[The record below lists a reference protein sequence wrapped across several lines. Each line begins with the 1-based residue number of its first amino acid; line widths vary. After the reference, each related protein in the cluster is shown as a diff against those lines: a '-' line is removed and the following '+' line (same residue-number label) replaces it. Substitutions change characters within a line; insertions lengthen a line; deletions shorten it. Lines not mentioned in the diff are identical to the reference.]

1 MMDWGASN
9 AKCRMRRTRL
19 PVSGEFISC
28 SLTILVITKA
38 APSPASLRSFSSDPV
53 YTGTD
58 KSFDTVS
65 STFLKEADSFCARF
79 WATVAK
85 LSEWVR
91 AATRKNGKTT
101 GRTDIERIRTFIE
114 TPPSG
119 VWFPHHASARASLQG
134 VRPTTERNLL
144 RFASVPSGKWRS
156 RPFDRPAFATDS
168 TCPRSLLYVRG
179 NHLRVRLDTGKITRG
194 EVSRRQR
201 RSFYAYPTT

>member
-1 MMDWGASN
+1 MMDWVASN

-28 SLTILVITKA
+28 SLTILVIARA
-38 APSPASLRSFSSDPV
+38 APSPASLRSFSSDAV

-65 STFLKEADSFCARF
+65 STFLKGADSFCARF
-79 WATVAK
+79 WATAAR

-101 GRTDIERIRTFIE
+101 SRTDTERIRTFIE

-119 VWFPHHASARASLQG
+119 VLFPHHATVRASLQG
-134 VRPTTERNLL
+134 
-144 RFASVPSGKWRS
+144 
-156 RPFDRPAFATDS
+156 DRKS
-168 TCPRSLLYVRG
+168 TRLNSS
-179 NHLRVRLDTGKITRG
+179 HLVISYAVFCLKKKNIT
-194 EVSRRQR
+194 
-201 RSFYAYPTT
+201 

>member
-28 SLTILVITKA
+28 SLTILVIARA
-38 APSPASLRSFSSDPV
+38 APSPASLRSFSSDAV

-79 WATVAK
+79 WATAAR

-119 VWFPHHASARASLQG
+119 VLFPHHATVRASLQG
-134 VRPTTERNLL
+134 VRPRQIGRHTSELQSPCNLVCRLLLEKKKTYQQILYHSHTKCKLTT
-144 RFASVPSGKWRS
+144 
-156 RPFDRPAFATDS
+156 
-168 TCPRSLLYVRG
+168 Y
-179 NHLRVRLDTGKITRG
+179 KI
-194 EVSRRQR
+194 QCLP
-201 RSFYAYPTT
+201 YKHP

>member
-1 MMDWGASN
+1 MFRSMMDWGASN

-28 SLTILVITKA
+28 SLTILVIARA
-38 APSPASLRSFSSDPV
+38 APSPASLRSFSSDAV

-79 WATVAK
+79 WATAAK

-91 AATRKNGKTT
+91 TATRKKGKTT

-119 VWFPHHASARASLQG
+119 VWFPHHASVRASLQG
-134 VRPTTERNLL
+134 VRPRPNGIYHDSPVE
-144 RFASVPSGKWRS
+144 PSGKWRS
-156 RPFDRPAFATDS
+156 RLFDRPAFATDS
-168 TCPRSLLYVRG
+168 TCPRSAFIKTGLET
-179 NHLRVRLDTGKITRG
+179 HSRVYMH
-194 EVSRRQR
+194 QR
-201 RSFYAYPTT
+201 PDMVLSVHQR